1 LKIVSTYYLVSSL
14 TAPKLLLVGTRPT
27 CNWETWSA
35 DHRQPR
41 FISRQLY
48 FCFLMRHLNID
59 LILSEDERIPCKFLV
74 EGKNLGHLDSSNME
88 NDLADGARVELPLW
102 LAKSLSELK
111 MVELE
116 LPKHYGSKMRDAIM
130 AGAAPINLKDFSHYY
145 FDVGLQL
152 SKIKQDLDL
161 QRSLRAAFSGDR
173 FRNLLLFTL
182 SK

>member
-1 LKIVSTYYLVSSL
+1 
-14 TAPKLLLVGTRPT
+14 
-27 CNWETWSA
+27 
-35 DHRQPR
+35 
-41 FISRQLY
+41 
-48 FCFLMRHLNID
+48 MRHLNID

-74 EGKNLGHLDSSNME
+74 EGKNLGHLDNPNME